1 MITDLKMLI
10 ETCKQE
16 LHDREYGGQH
26 AAIIITEWDAVARWF
41 QEKGLTE
48 FNTESGYQYC
58 DETIGAHIIVE
69 GMTPRQ
75 KIRLRACRM
84 LISYQKN
91 GDFEFRS
98 PRVERIFSG
107 ETGNLITQFIQHERA
122 IGRSEKTIESREISL
137 CAFNLYLQRFDLSF
151 NDLSV
156 DCIETFFKSMNYELA
171 MRHMQNFR
179 RERRMPHLR

>member
-1 MITDLKMLI
+1 MREEGRSICLMITDFKMLI

-26 AAIIITEWDAVARWF
+26 AAIIITEWDAVAQWF
-41 QEKGLTE
+41 QQKGFTE

-58 DETIGAHIIVE
+58 DEVIGSHIIVE

-75 KIRLRACRM
+75 KLRLRACRM

-107 ETGNLITQFIQHERA
+107 ETGNMMTQFIQHERA
-122 IGRSEKTIESREISL
+122 IGRS
-137 CAFNLYLQRFDLSF
+137 
-151 NDLSV
+151 
-156 DCIETFFKSMNYELA
+156 
-171 MRHMQNFR
+171 
-179 RERRMPHLR
+179 